1 MVYQLESPDIA
12 MIIDYCENLLNNET
26 LEVYDF
32 GEKGGLVLHIYKDE
46 DFDPKTKEYNL
57 VRIYTFRNGESVDD
71 TEDIH
76 VTEELRGEL
85 ERINSYKDFGTL

>member
-12 MIIDYCENLLNNET
+12 MIIDYCENLLKDEK

-32 GEKGGLVLHIYKDE
+32 GERKDLVLHIYKDE

-57 VRIYTFRNGESVDD
+57 VRICTFKNGECVDS

-76 VTEELRGEL
+76 VTEELDSEL
-85 ERINSYKDFGTL
+85 TRIKWVVSLLM